1 MYPPVADF
9 VHQGFQDRHS
19 HYRDDASNPGTPRHG
34 DDSAASGNSMLGA
47 ASAAAVLAELHGIKG
62 EKETELNGVCYYS
75 TPPPIDN
82 YR

>member
-1 MYPPVADF
+1 
-9 VHQGFQDRHS
+9 
-19 HYRDDASNPGTPRHG
+19 
-34 DDSAASGNSMLGA
+34 MLGA